1 MAGYACN
8 ALSHSNCVSFYYN
21 TYEYGRGPGA
31 PLNNMSTLKSVQPC
45 GAICSKHLV
54 MLFFSIWANEKTC
67 SVESCFFPD
76 CLCFRSYSHFL
87 SFQGPCL
94 CLIHNA
100 TMPPTKYVYF
110 ANYVFLGKEIA
121 AGITFIAKVFS
132 SDGSL
137 TFLYSIKDT
146 GKRLGW

>member
-54 MLFFSIWANEKTC
+54 MLFF
-67 SVESCFFPD
+67 
-76 CLCFRSYSHFL
+76 FL
-87 SFQGPCL
+87 SEQMRKPAALNPVSFLIACVSEVIHTSSPSRGPVYASFTMQPCLLQNTYTLPIMFFQGKKLLPGL
-94 CLIHNA
+94 HLL
-100 TMPPTKYVYF
+100 PRF
-110 ANYVFLGKEIA
+110 FLVTE
-121 AGITFIAKVFS
+121 V
-132 SDGSL
+132 
-137 TFLYSIKDT
+137 
-146 GKRLGW
+146 